1 MPYEWPWTL
10 GRDPMTEAARN
21 PRISLVIPAFNEE
34 AFLPVLLD
42 SVDHAR
48 GRYARGG
55 DAIQIVVADN
65 ASTDDTAAI
74 ATAHMLSGLI
84 PYRCARMTNGW
95 INHSN
100 VTCRSPFDAPFQPFS
115 G

>member
-84 PYRCARMTNGW
+84 P
-95 INHSN
+95 
-100 VTCRSPFDAPFQPFS
+100 
-115 G
+115 